1 MSIFSLP
8 TEATVRSLPKIER
21 LDEMKSPMMKAR
33 RATPMTTISKT
44 DFCLIFSNVAIY
56 SNVIY
61 FFSKKASRAVR
72 QAAQTSTLYF

>member
-1 MSIFSLP
+1 
-8 TEATVRSLPKIER
+8 
-21 LDEMKSPMMKAR
+21 
-33 RATPMTTISKT
+33 MTTISKT
-44 DFCLIFSNVAIY
+44 DFCLIFYNVAIY